1 MGVIKKVWKGESNI
15 KLGQKIKFV
24 RKRRHITQKELG
36 LLVGFSERNAGIR
49 ITQYEKGKRQP
60 KEEVLRK
67 IADTLGVS
75 LILLKSNHS
84 NTKVNIYIDIYWTQM
99 LCTNLTTISMAILL
113 LKEAERF
120 DKENYQIFE
129 QLNFLN

>member
-1 MGVIKKVWKGESNI
+1 M

-84 NTKVNIYIDIYWTQM
+84 NPKVNIYIDIYWTQM

-129 QLNFLN
+129 QLKR

>member
-84 NTKVNIYIDIYWTQM
+84 NPMVNIYIDIYWTQM

-129 QLNFLN
+129 QLKR

>member
-84 NTKVNIYIDIYWTQM
+84 NPKVNIYIDIYWTQM

-129 QLNFLN
+129 QLKR

>member
-24 RKRRHITQKELG
+24 RKIRHITQKELG

-84 NTKVNIYIDIYWTQM
+84 NPMVNIYIDIYWTQM

-129 QLNFLN
+129 QLKR